1 LKNVFSGE
9 VALFLLHS
17 KDATLL
23 SSGSTISVGKSAV
36 RFVPL
41 KVVFLSQ
48 ADFKIFSYVGF
59 QQSYHDVPTSC
70 FLYIILSFLSFMK
83 FHQF

>member
-1 LKNVFSGE
+1 M
-9 VALFLLHS
+9 HS
-17 KDATLL
+17 KDAILL

-41 KVVFLSQ
+41 KVVFFSQ
-48 ADFKIFSYVGF
+48 ADFKIFSYLGF
-59 QQSYHDVPTSC
+59 QQSYHDVPMSC
-70 FLYIILSFLSFMK
+70 FLYSILSFLSFMK